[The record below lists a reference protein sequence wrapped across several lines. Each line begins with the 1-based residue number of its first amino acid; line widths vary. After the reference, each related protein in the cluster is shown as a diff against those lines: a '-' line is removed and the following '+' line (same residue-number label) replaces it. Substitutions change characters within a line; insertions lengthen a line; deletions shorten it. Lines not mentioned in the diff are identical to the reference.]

1 MEKNDARGR
10 SCPEP
15 VILTQ
20 RQFRSTDKFEVLV
33 DNACAVQ
40 NITRFAENKG
50 ASVTVT
56 ETGEDEYTIL
66 VQKK

>member
-1 MEKNDARGR
+1 MEKIDARCR

-15 VILTQ
+15 VIMVQ
-20 RQFRSTDKFEVLV
+20 RHFRNGDEFEVLV

-56 ETGEDEYTIL
+56 ETGTDEFTLL
-66 VQKK
+66 VKKP